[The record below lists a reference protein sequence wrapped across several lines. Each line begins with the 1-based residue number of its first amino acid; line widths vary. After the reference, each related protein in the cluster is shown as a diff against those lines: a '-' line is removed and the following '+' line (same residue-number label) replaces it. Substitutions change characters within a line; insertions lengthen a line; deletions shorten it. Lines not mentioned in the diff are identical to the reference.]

1 MYDNTIK
8 IYELEDI
15 KNKILEM
22 SSTVVNRDI
31 YLHIKLIKEDY
42 NCKHCLSDS
51 VKVNDYVKTI
61 ITHSISSTRKVYINY
76 SKRRFKCKL
85 CNKSF
90 Y

>member
-51 VKVNDYVKTI
+51 IKVNDYVKTI
-61 ITHSISSTRKVYINY
+61 IRNSFKVTNFH
-76 SKRRFKCKL
+76 RFKARVMYSL
-85 CNKSF
+85 NKDSL
-90 Y
+90 